1 MAMIG
6 TMPPIAVQRVDKS
19 RLKETDLEHLKFG
32 RVFTDHMFMM
42 DYVDGAWQ
50 QPRIMPYAD
59 LELSPATLVLHYA
72 QTIFEGMKAYRD
84 DQGKVS
90 LFRPHANIARMNRSA
105 HRMCMP
111 AIPEEVFLEGLKE
124 LVRMDAAWLPQGKDA
139 ALYIRPFMFASDEYI
154 GVKPSEGYRFMI
166 FICPVRGYYQEPLRV
181 KLELEYS
188 RAFPGGTGEV
198 KCGGNYAG
206 GLYPSKMG
214 QDKGYHQNLWTDA
227 MEHKY
232 IEESGTMNVFFIID
246 GVLTTPSLDG
256 TILAGITRDSI
267 LTLAREKGLKT
278 AERKVSVEEVVAG
291 IRNGSVSAAFG
302 AGTAATI
309 APISVVG
316 YKGED
321 LPLPQL
327 GADSEVNLIGK
338 MLDDIRRGHLADKHG
353 WLVGV
358 D

>member
-1 MAMIG
+1 MAMIR
-6 TMPPIAVQRVDKS
+6 TASAIDIQRVKKS
-19 RLKETDLEHLKFG
+19 RLPETDLEHLKFG
-32 RVFTDHMFMM
+32 RVFTDHMFVM
-42 DYVDGAWQ
+42 DFEDGAWQ
-50 QPRIMPYAD
+50 QPKIMPYAD

-84 DQGKVS
+84 GQGRVN
-90 LFRPHANIARMNRSA
+90 LFRPLANIARMNRSA
-105 HRMCMP
+105 KRMCMP
-111 AIPEEVFLEGLKE
+111 QVPEDLFLAGLKE
-124 LVRMDAAWLPQGKDA
+124 LVQLDSAWLPEGKDA

-214 QDKGYHQNLWTDA
+214 QDAGYHQNLWTDA

-246 GVLTTPSLDG
+246 GVLTTPGLDG
-256 TILAGITRDSI
+256 SILAGITRDSI
-267 LTLAREKGLKT
+267 LTLARAKGLKT
-278 AERKVSVEEVVAG
+278 AERNVTVEEVVNG
-291 IRNGSVSAAFG
+291 IRNGKVTAAFG

-309 APISVVG
+309 APIKVVG

-321 LPLPQL
+321 LELPDL
-327 GADSEVNLIGK
+327 AADSEVNVLGQ
-338 MLDDIRRGHLADKHG
+338 MLDDIRRGHMADTHG
-353 WLVGV
+353 WMVGV

>member
-1 MAMIG
+1 MIR
-6 TMPPIAVQRVDKS
+6 TASAIDIQRVKRS
-19 RLKETDLEHLKFG
+19 RLPETDLEHLKFG
-32 RVFTDHMFMM
+32 RVFTDHMFVM
-42 DYVDGAWQ
+42 DYADGAWQ
-50 QPRIMPYAD
+50 QPKIMPYGD

-84 DQGKVS
+84 DLGRVN
-90 LFRPHANIARMNRSA
+90 LFRPQANIARMARSA
-105 HRMCMP
+105 QRMCMP
-111 AIPEEVFLEGLKE
+111 PVPEDTFLEGLKE
-124 LVRMDAAWLPQGKDA
+124 LVRMDAAWLPQGPDA
-139 ALYIRPFMFASDEYI
+139 ALYIRPFLFASDEYI

-214 QDKGYHQNLWTDA
+214 QDIGYHQNLWTDA

-278 AERKVSVEEVVAG
+278 AERKITVDEVVSG
-291 IRNGSVSAAFG
+291 IRNGRVSAAFG

-309 APISVVG
+309 APIKVVG

-321 LPLPQL
+321 LQLPDL

-338 MLDDIRRGHLADKHG
+338 MLDDIRRGHKPDTHG
-353 WLVGV
+353 WVV
-358 D
+358 ATE

>member
-124 LVRMDAAWLPQGKDA
+124 LVRMDAAWLDA
-139 ALYIRPFMFASDEYI
+139 HHPLP
-154 GVKPSEGYRFMI
+154 KPEW
-166 FICPVRGYYQEPLRV
+166 V
-181 KLELEYS
+181 KLFKQTFRFTGGEIVGEFLLSTGYLPGAHEPGCPAYARILKLNPPWAAEKRGL
-188 RAFPGGTGEV
+188 RA
-198 KCGGNYAG
+198 K
-206 GLYPSKMG
+206 
-214 QDKGYHQNLWTDA
+214 D
-227 MEHKY
+227 
-232 IEESGTMNVFFIID
+232 
-246 GVLTTPSLDG
+246 
-256 TILAGITRDSI
+256 
-267 LTLAREKGLKT
+267 
-278 AERKVSVEEVVAG
+278 
-291 IRNGSVSAAFG
+291 
-302 AGTAATI
+302 
-309 APISVVG
+309 
-316 YKGED
+316 
-321 LPLPQL
+321 
-327 GADSEVNLIGK
+327 
-338 MLDDIRRGHLADKHG
+338 
-353 WLVGV
+353 
-358 D
+358 